1 MSYPQGPPRRRPGP
15 GSGPDHGQGR
25 QPGYGGPPPSR
36 TPGYH
41 QARKMELPRTG
52 NPAQDWQP
60 PPPQRQQPQRQ
71 QPPPRR
77 QQPPPDNFGPP
88 PEQGDGYP
96 PRQPRRRPPR
106 KRRWGRKLGIAF
118 LIILVV
124 FGGMWIWLD
133 SSLNRVVALTDYP
146 GRPAAGEGTNW
157 LIVGSDSRADLS
169 PEEQAELSTGAP
181 TSKLTDTMMLM
192 HIPDSD
198 TKPTLVSLLRDSAVT
213 IPGQEGE
220 VKLNSVHA
228 KGGPQLLVQT
238 VETETGL
245 RLDHYIEVGLGGF
258 AGVVDAVGGVEMCL
272 DEPINDPLAGIN
284 LPAGCQ
290 ELNGAQAL
298 GYVRTRAT
306 PRADLDRVIHQREFI
321 GALMDKVASPGTILN
336 PFKLFPVMGSAPDAI
351 TVDEGDHLH
360 HLPSLAFAMSGA
372 SDGSTVSTTV
382 PMGGSKRIPSGS
394 AIVWDPERSA
404 VLFDALRTDKEVPPE
419 AIEANP

>member
-15 GSGPDHGQGR
+15 GPGPGPEHGQGR

-41 QARKMELPRTG
+41 HARKMELPRTG
-52 NPAQDWQP
+52 GPGQDYRQP
-60 PPPQRQQPQRQ
+60 PPPPRH

-77 QQPPPDNFGPP
+77 PLPPPDDFGPP

-96 PRQPRRRPPR
+96 PRPPRRRPPR
-106 KRRWGRKLGIAF
+106 KRRIGRKLGIAF

-124 FGGMWIWLD
+124 FGGVWIWLD
-133 SSLNRVVALTDYP
+133 TSLNRVPALADYP

-181 TSKLTDTMMLM
+181 TSKLTDTMMML
-192 HIPDSD
+192 HIPDND
-198 TKPTLVSLLRDSAVT
+198 TKPTLVSLMRDSQVT
-213 IPGQEGE
+213 APGSDEK
-220 VKLNSVHA
+220 VKLNSIHS
-228 KGGPQLLVQT
+228 KGGPAMLVQ
-238 VETETGL
+238 VIELKTGL
-245 RLDHYIEVGLGGF
+245 RMDHYVEVGLGGF

-272 DEPINDPLAGIN
+272 DAPMNDPLAGIN

-298 GYVRTRAT
+298 GYVRSRAT
-306 PRADLDRVIHQREFI
+306 PRADYDRVVHQREFI
-321 GALMDKVASPGTILN
+321 GALTDKIASPGTILN
-336 PFKLFPVMGSAPDAI
+336 PFKLFPVLANAPDAI

-360 HLPSLAFAMSGA
+360 HLPSLAFAISGA

-382 PMGGSKRIPSGS
+382 PIGGSEGS
-394 AIVWDPERSA
+394 QLIWDETRSTL
-404 VLFDALRTDKEVPPE
+404 LFDALRTDSEVPPD
-419 AIEANP
+419 AIEAGP

>member
-1 MSYPQGPPRRRPGP
+1 MSYGHQQGPPRRRPGP
-15 GSGPDHGQGR
+15 DNGQGR

-36 TPGYH
+36 TPAYH

-52 NPAQDWQP
+52 NPAQDY
-60 PPPQRQQPQRQ
+60 R

-77 QQPPPDNFGPP
+77 QPQPPPDDFGPP
-88 PEQGDGYP
+88 PERQGDGYP
-96 PRQPRRRPPR
+96 PPPPRRRPPR

-124 FGGMWIWLD
+124 FGGVWIWLD
-133 SSLNRVVALTDYP
+133 SSLNRVAALTDYP

-157 LIVGSDSRADLS
+157 LIVGSDSRADLTA
-169 PEEQAELSTGAP
+169 EEQAELSTGAP
-181 TSKLTDTMMLM
+181 TSKLTDTMMLL

-198 TKPTLVSLLRDSAVT
+198 AKPTLVSLMRDTAVT
-213 IPGQEGE
+213 LPGEDDR

-228 KGGPQLLVQT
+228 KGGPQLLVQ
-238 VETETGL
+238 VIELKTGL
-245 RLDHYIEVGLGGF
+245 RMDHYVEVGLGGF

-272 DEPINDPLAGIN
+272 DQPMNDPLAGVN

-298 GYVRTRAT
+298 GYVRSRAT
-306 PRADLDRVIHQREFI
+306 PRADYDRVVHQREFI
-321 GALMDKVASPGTILN
+321 GALTDKIASPGTILN
-336 PFKLFPVMGSAPDAI
+336 PFKLFPVLANAPDAI

-382 PMGGSKRIPSGS
+382 PIGGSSGS
-394 AIVWDPERSA
+394 MLEWHEDRAPM
-404 VLFDALRTDKEVPPE
+404 LFDALRTDAEVPPE
-419 AIEANP
+419 AIETGP